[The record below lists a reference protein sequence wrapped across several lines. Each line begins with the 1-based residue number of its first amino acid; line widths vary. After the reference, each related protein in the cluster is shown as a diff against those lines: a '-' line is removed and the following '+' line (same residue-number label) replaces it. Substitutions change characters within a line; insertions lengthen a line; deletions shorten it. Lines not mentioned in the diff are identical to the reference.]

1 MHSLRNARL
10 FWPTLAALAG
20 LAVLIGLG
28 TWQMER
34 KRWKE
39 GLLAQIAARVHA
51 EPVPVAAALER
62 AGGKG
67 EAVPEYT
74 HVSVTG
80 RFNHAKERY
89 LYAPTPAGLGWHVY
103 TPLEIAG
110 SKVIW
115 INRGLVPDVRKAP
128 ATRHKG
134 QVEGGVE
141 VRGLV
146 RHPSLPGS
154 FAARNDP
161 DHNLWYWPD
170 LGAMTVSAFPN
181 ASPDALPQVLPF
193 VIEADAGP
201 APPGGLPRGGVTRL
215 SLPNRHLEYALT
227 WYGLAATLV
236 GVYLAFV
243 ISRLRFVP

>member
-1 MHSLRNARL
+1 
-10 FWPTLAALAG
+10 
-20 LAVLIGLG
+20 
-28 TWQMER
+28 
-34 KRWKE
+34 
-39 GLLAQIAARVHA
+39 
-51 EPVPVAAALER
+51 
-62 AGGKG
+62 
-67 EAVPEYT
+67 
-74 HVSVTG
+74 
-80 RFNHAKERY
+80 
-89 LYAPTPAGLGWHVY
+89 
-103 TPLEIAG
+103 
-110 SKVIW
+110 
-115 INRGLVPDVRKAP
+115 
-128 ATRHKG
+128 
-134 QVEGGVE
+134 
-141 VRGLV
+141 V